1 MTIHRNNVEVY
12 WNLHKHIFSVRN
24 KGIVIEHAH
33 TIVLQNV
40 KFVVQLAGR
49 AKVLLEQK
57 KNVHAFVKGEVN
69 NEFSLDYLQPFQRAV
84 YNPYKADTFV
94 SCSTGDAIY
103 EADMAFLV
111 CPNDTPMIYY
121 RKDGEI

>member
-12 WNLHKHIFSVRN
+12 WNLHKRIFSVRS
-24 KGIVIEHAH
+24 KGIVRDHAH
-33 TIVLQNV
+33 TVVLQNV

-84 YNPYKADTFV
+84 YNPYNADTFV
-94 SCSTGDAIY
+94 PESSFRGINPAQLIF
-103 EADMAFLV
+103 AFRELL
-111 CPNDTPMIYY
+111 
-121 RKDGEI
+121 